1 MNYYFRPSA
10 LKDLKK
16 LSKSVQRR
24 IFAKLDHYTRSHD
37 PLKFA
42 ESLKYKEIGNY
53 RYGVGDY
60 RIIFDVTDGSIIILS
75 VGHRREIYK

>member
-1 MNYYFRPSA
+1 MNYSFKPSA
-10 LKDLKK
+10 LKELKK
-16 LSKSVQRR
+16 LPKSIQKR
-24 IFAKLDHYTRSHD
+24 IFEKLDYYVRSRD

-53 RYGVGDY
+53 RYRVGDY
-60 RIIFDVTDGSIIILS
+60 RIIFDVADGSIIILS